1 MSTKPGFVLK
11 RTQQLL
17 LSDDVE
23 SQLNALALYNANRQN
38 NKDDEG
44 FCSCYCGKAKSC
56 NCPDPTLEEFKH
68 GLFNY
73 KISEEEL

>member
-23 SQLNALALYNANRQN
+23 NQLNALALYNTNRQN
-38 NKDDEG
+38 NKDEEG
-44 FCSCYCGKAKSC
+44 FSSCYCGKAKAC
-56 NCPDPTLEEFKH
+56 HCPDPTLEEFKEA
-68 GLFNY
+68 LFNY
-73 KISEEEL
+73 KISEEQL